1 MISQERLRKKEL
13 GYDMGSQVLKN

>member
-13 GYDMGSQVLKN
+13 GYNMGSQVLKN